1 MPHPFALFLE
11 WVGEHEPRPRSSAWE
26 TTKFSE
32 SKFNMSDEVEST
44 SKLAVVIMAAG
55 KGTRLKSSRPKVLHE
70 IGGKTLLSH
79 VIAAASQLV
88 APSHIY
94 AIVGHQAEK
103 VKAAVASSGI
113 RFIEQTEQRGTGH
126 AIQCARTAVAG
137 YENILVLS
145 GDAPLIQ
152 ARTLSALWSFHQGH
166 GAAMTL
172 TSAEPADPTGYGRII
187 HPTPDS
193 IEVESIIEQ
202 KVLSPEQLPLRE
214 VNMGLYAFKT
224 APLLAHLDQLTS
236 NNPHGELYLTDMAQ
250 VLDAAGERVV
260 AFRTPDADELLGANT
275 IAEMMALDAS
285 LRMATARRL
294 MAAGVTIFRPETCVI
309 DAAVEVGPDT
319 VIEPFVQL
327 LGATRIG
334 SDCRIR
340 SYSVVENCTLGD
352 DVLILQSCVLS
363 ASTIAAGARI
373 GPFARLRPGC
383 EIGEEVH
390 IGNFVEAKK
399 AKLHKGVKAGH
410 LTYLGDTEVDERTNI
425 GAGVITC
432 NYDGLDK
439 YFTRIG
445 KDAFIGSDST
455 LVAPVSVG
463 DGAYIAA
470 GSCITKDVAAGS
482 LAVAR
487 THQIV
492 KEGWASARRT
502 RLKAKKDA
510 PHSQG

>member
-1 MPHPFALFLE
+1 MLFS
-11 WVGEHEPRPRSSAWE
+11 PRSRYAASIKNE
-26 TTKFSE
+26 TAEARRLTADPNRNSVCR
-32 SKFNMSDEVEST
+32 SNEVES
-44 SKLAVVIMAAG
+44 SAKLAVIIMAAG

-79 VIAAASQLV
+79 VIAAASQVV

-94 AIVGHQAEK
+94 AVVGHQAEK
-103 VKAAVASSGI
+103 VKAAVASYGI
-113 RFIEQTEQRGTGH
+113 GFVDQTEQRGTGH
-126 AIQCARTAVAG
+126 ALQSARQAIAG

-152 ARTLSALWSFHQGH
+152 AATLSALWDFHQTQQ
-166 GAAMTL
+166 AAMTL

-187 HPTPDS
+187 HSTPES
-193 IEVESIIEQ
+193 IEVESIVEQ
-202 KVLSPEQLPLRE
+202 KMLSPEQLPLRE

-224 APLLAHLDQLTS
+224 VPLLAHLGQLTS
-236 NNPHGELYLTDMAQ
+236 NNPHGELYLTDMAH
-250 VLDAAGERVV
+250 VLHAAGERVV

-285 LRMATARRL
+285 LRMATASRL

-309 DAAVEVGPDT
+309 DASAEVAPDT
-319 VIEPFVQL
+319 VIEPFVQI
-327 LGATRIG
+327 LGSTRIG

-340 SYSVVENCTLGD
+340 SYSVVENCTLGN
-352 DVLILQSCVLS
+352 DVLIRQSCVLS
-363 ASTIAAGARI
+363 DSTIADGARI
-373 GPFARLRPGC
+373 GPFAHLRPGC

-399 AKLHKGVKAGH
+399 AKLRKGVKAGH
-410 LTYLGDTEVDERTNI
+410 LTYLGDAEVDEGTNI

-432 NYDGLDK
+432 NYDGVNK
-439 YFTRIG
+439 HITRIG

-463 DGAYIAA
+463 DGAYIGA
-470 GSCITKDVAAGS
+470 GSCITKHDTAGA

-487 THQIV
+487 AHQIN
-492 KEGWASARRT
+492 KEGWASARRA
-502 RLKAKKDA
+502 RLKAKNNPVAK
-510 PHSQG
+510 PG